1 MKAIDDLERAILS
14 RPEPLDANEIIPGI
28 WQGSMA
34 PPGDTLRRAGF
45 EHLILAAKEHQPSP
59 SNYRD
64 MKVLYVPFEDHD
76 EPLSRNEW
84 DKILVAALWAA
95 ERAAVDKPVLIT
107 CVAGWNR
114 SGIITAC
121 ALRILTNCSP
131 EDAIRQIQRRRLR
144 ALNNESF
151 KWEIR
156 ENSDAMIMGRL
167 EGLRL
172 RYR

>member
-1 MKAIDDLERAILS
+1 MKAIDDFERYILNQ
-14 RPEPLDANEIIPGI
+14 PEPIDASEIIPNV

-34 PPGDTLRRAGF
+34 PPGDILQRAGF
-45 EHLILAAKEHQPSP
+45 KSLVLSAKEHQPSQ
-59 SNYRD
+59 SNYVGMRVLRVPLED
-64 MKVLYVPFEDHD
+64 DNDELTMK
-76 EPLSRNEW
+76 EW
-84 DKILVAALWAA
+84 NAVLVAALWVA
-95 ERAAVDKPVLIT
+95 ERAAVEPVLTT
-107 CVAGWNR
+107 CMAGWNR
-114 SGIITAC
+114 SGLINAC
-121 ALRILTNCSP
+121 AIRILTNCSP
-131 EDAIRQIQRRRLR
+131 EDAIRQVQRRRLR